1 MRAKD
6 AGVVAAWQAWV
17 VPGALPTPRRPL
29 WAATRR

>member
-17 VPGALPTPRRPL
+17 VPCAFPHPK
-29 WAATRR
+29 AAPVDRHP